1 MLVVKSSVKYSK
13 AGVDCM
19 SRIGKSPVVV
29 PSGVTVEIVESILKA
44 KGKLGEQ
51 TFSISDEV
59 QVSIDDNLVTVSPK
73 SKSKRSRSL
82 WGTTRARINNMLT
95 GVSEGFTVDL
105 EINGVGYRAAVEG
118 RDLVLALGY
127 SHPVRYPIPQGVEM
141 KCERPTAISIYGS
154 DKQQVGQLAS
164 EIRAYRPPEPFKGKG
179 IKYANETIRRKEGK
193 KK

>member
-1 MLVVKSSVKYSK
+1 ML
-13 AGVDCM
+13 
-19 SRIGKSPVVV
+19 I
-29 PSGVTVEIVESILKA
+29 
-44 KGKLGEQ
+44 
-51 TFSISDEV
+51 
-59 QVSIDDNLVTVSPK
+59 
-73 SKSKRSRSL
+73 
-82 WGTTRARINNMLT
+82 

-127 SHPVRYPIPQGVEM
+127 SHPVRYAIPEGVNM
-141 KCERPTAISIYGS
+141 KCERPTAISIHGN

-179 IKYANETIRRKEGK
+179 IKYAHETIRRKEGK